1 MLFDVLTCL
10 NVFLFCFFNC
20 FVCLVLEKF
29 PQNFCLFF
37 LRHFL
42 FSSSLNNFIDKFCQV
57 CSLKFYAGITKSN
70 SDIITGLKKNNK
82 NFQSNFGKA
91 T

>member
-29 PQNFCLFF
+29 PQNFVLFF

-42 FSSSLNNFIDKFCQV
+42 FSSSLKIILLTNSVRFVHSNFMLD
-57 CSLKFYAGITKSN
+57 TKSN
-70 SDIITGLKKNNK
+70 SDIITGLKKTNK